1 MKFKRILSMALS
13 VLMIFSLLPAGLMS
27 LPAEAAENTSSGAKT
42 AIDEAGYEALG
53 FANLGLEVPEG
64 DIFGPGGNTVMFEQK
79 ELLFNYNGS
88 SNYGKMLRDNVNL
101 YQNINPDDL
110 EAAGAMSL
118 YGQYRNDDWSHLN
131 SGNGYNSGRLGGNN
145 TAIVKNTGN
154 THQNIAYSTS
164 VEFNN
169 GSGKKDHVARVKINS
184 NEKRSA
190 QKVVLEIYTYEDGA
204 EIRKGGWNLFY
215 VNDTAKSLARAGVW
229 RNHEFDSLVEITAGD
244 YDGDGKDEI
253 AVYGANNEIE
263 IYKYTGSKLRTW
275 KTISASALSANSGL
289 YKSADDGLGNVEM
302 AAVVTMASGDLNKD
316 YTDEL
321 AIAVSMPRETDISK
335 FRSNNNL
342 FIYSLNR
349 EDGTSS
355 GNFKQVGKISLSDGE
370 NSMDSANVAIGD
382 MTGNGHKELVVAGW
396 KASANTDRS
405 STIMA
410 LHVEYKRSNKSYTAN
425 SFQTIEL
432 EDTAPDKKGSTALY
446 NAPPGVAVVNMGG
459 LTGETS
465 RIYVF
470 INNFLYNYDAG
481 TKRYEKVP
489 GGDIEF
495 LTKQKNNADEN
506 TDKDETWISKIVTGN
521 FSGSDDGKEALVA
534 VIGQRES
541 GGDSTEH
548 WYYYSIAY
556 LTPNGTDGFYKGC
569 EGVINQGRSYINRTD
584 KSRASV
590 FLDLCSPNT
599 DDDSLLLKY
608 KGAEAYY
615 SKPEVQAI
623 LQSAPYF
630 QDVADSFD
638 NYLDDGA
645 TGYGTSAGSSSGA
658 TASVSAAL
666 GAYTDNEVQLGGA
679 GQFELEVRATVS
691 YDHESSLEVT
701 TSREF
706 MGNAGDDYV
715 VMYTIPY
722 YRYWYD
728 AYEPSTGETYEMKIE
743 EPLTPATVIVPVET
757 YDEIAGQYS
766 GLEKIR
772 GNVLKNTPGD
782 PYSYEEWACGNFEA
796 IGDVQML
803 TNAGAQSG
811 SLVTVSQ
818 ESVDSETNSF
828 SVGVEENLKVGAGG
842 GLFGNKS
849 VTGVSQSLSV
859 AGGGVFSNMSG
870 VAYTGS
876 VDNLPAGVSGYGFN
890 WQFGISEIEF
900 NGETVIVVGYQT
912 SNVKSGPKAPKNL
925 NITDISSTAMGLEWE
940 GTDDASVY
948 EVSILTNNMELPVA
962 TIPATDVDDDGMV
975 RYTADELS
983 PNRQYTFRVTA
994 SNALGI
1000 RSVSGQDAVGTT
1012 LPENSGN
1019 FMITAQPSD
1028 TSAAPGHTAA
1038 FEVVASSTNKG
1049 AIGYRWQYYDETV
1062 RTWMQVGT
1070 NSAKLNVTANAE
1082 IDGRRY
1088 RCVVYQGD
1096 YFLRTKTVTLSVDKS
1111 PTNTELTLKNNTDV
1125 LAEGSFVKA
1134 NDTVMVPNGEIESL
1148 KYSTETK
1155 TINGVTYTRYG
1166 TVSANEET
1174 ETYTASDYWLKNGT
1188 DGEFY
1193 KISGDTATAVPAK
1206 LLYKHS
1212 YNSTYVDVD
1221 VEPVTVDVI
1230 TIKEA
1235 VGEGEGATPA
1245 VTSASA
1251 YQTADGRRI
1260 YIASDGKNYIYEN
1273 GAYSEFGT
1281 VAKGEDSEATL
1292 YLNDGTRY
1300 VAVNELVVYYNS
1312 TTVSEP
1318 QYTQKAVDGDV
1329 INLISS
1335 VSGND
1340 GTVSD
1345 QKVVFS
1351 ITNKETGTV
1360 SSVTGTLKNG
1370 QYSAEYT
1377 FDNAGVY
1384 GIVAIYPG
1392 SDTYITS
1399 RSDETIIY
1407 ATGSNDELV
1416 LSGGTITYGDSLTL
1430 IPALLK
1436 SDGTV
1441 DSNITVNYTTIV
1453 RDGKAVSTNLISGN
1467 IFRPDRAGTY
1477 EISATYNTM
1486 NVTAVVNVDYRELV
1500 LRPDD
1505 VETGVN
1511 DTDKESKMTMTVE
1524 NNILGDGDYILYSR
1538 ATRSNQVGEYPI
1550 SVTLTQQGNSKISGK
1565 YIVYSD
1571 NGTYTLTTKSY
1582 EITANARANGTVQIT
1597 YSVGGG
1603 NPITISNGMRVPEG
1617 STVVLIAQ
1625 PDSGYG
1631 VSGWNIEKGDPT
1643 SEEQKA
1649 GSKTFENITDDVVAS
1664 VSFGQVFSSLIY
1676 GSNNDSWGTVTGKY
1690 TDSNVSFVSGD
1701 KINVM
1706 QSVTLSAS
1714 PADGYVVAKWT
1725 KNDHASGKTEVM
1737 TNSDGTNYTGLT
1749 VNVTGVNSQVE
1760 YVAEFEA
1767 KKAIAMNFEVYD
1779 LNYSSVVGAANV
1791 YVNGALLPKD
1801 SNGNFVYSGYE
1812 HENIKIKVSIP
1823 ANMLVDNW
1831 ELNGSP
1837 VYDSVTDIELNDI
1850 SGDYNFTINCITPN
1864 GRKVTLQTALENT
1877 NGGTTHGS
1885 SLTAARTSGIAV
1897 ESGSEQPQGSEII
1910 FTASPADGYRV
1921 NRIVAVNGDGSE
1933 TELTGEGITSCKVT
1947 LDVAMT
1953 IKAYFEKKPVVT
1965 YRNEVENGDITAQAS
1980 SVNKASGDYVEF
1992 GSTVQLNIT
2001 PDAGYIIDKVE
2012 MTSGGTTTE
2021 AELEMAGGE
2030 SDAAT
2035 VTIKDIQLNADFV
2048 VTYKK
2053 KPVVTIDSTEYGTVK
2068 TEASKDFSEVA
2079 IESGSYV
2086 DFGTDLTVT
2095 ATPNAGYYV
2104 YSVTIGGEE
2113 KFRDSQEVYTG
2124 GEEIITYDLEDGV
2137 HTDTKIT
2144 VVFKAKPVITVNKT
2158 NAAVTVKCGSE
2169 EVTTAWIEK
2178 YTDDLSLTV
2187 VPDDGYEMKSA
2198 VTANNIT
2205 IKAEN
2210 ADENDT
2216 KIISVSD
2223 VITQDVVVTVVAE
2236 PIPTISFKATV
2247 EKIDEEGDGYHGT
2260 VSANVIRKKLDFYT
2274 AAVEADTEADVYRD
2288 SVISVEAS
2296 PEEGYRVQS
2305 WTVNGNVQSEA
2316 SNTLV
2321 LNATDTNYEVSV
2333 RFVKSVAGISF
2344 GPTDAGDEQ
2353 GYISEAIA
2361 GGVSQL
2367 NNASG
2372 GINLSE
2378 GASISFTATPAIGY
2392 EVDYWMINSA
2402 KVDGTDG
2409 LTEYTYTSLGTSES
2423 VYIEPHFVQIEYTV
2437 TASVSNGAIAITP
2450 SLDENKAR
2458 GGETLTFTV
2467 IPDSG
2472 YAVQKWRVNGEEIEG
2487 ESGSI
2492 LIWTVPNGASA
2503 DPAVSEYE
2511 IQAVMD
2517 RGSYKIAYS
2526 TAENGT
2532 VSGSVENGEY
2542 VDSGTEVT
2550 VSAVPDTGY
2559 HLDYWK
2565 VNGKKQISTENSIT
2579 VLVDVDTTVE
2589 AVFAIDLVVVTFKTE
2604 GNEGKLTATYNGKK
2618 FTSGNAVKYG
2628 SEVAFT
2634 AVPTGDDMVGVW
2646 KVNDVEVDGTAMTGE
2661 TDAPTTYTLSS
2672 ITEETE
2678 VSVEFITRPVYK
2690 VSAQAT
2696 GNGIVEISG
2705 DTDALGY
2712 IEVKRGENVKI
2723 TATADEYYQL
2733 KGWSVNGSQAGS
2745 ENVLVVAGVRKDTEV
2760 NAEFME
2766 AVSYNVTLTVNNTS
2780 GATPEIKV
2788 DANGIQIHPG
2798 STAADAVSVI
2808 GGKSVTVTVTPTESN
2823 GRNTMMIKRWYI
2835 NGIPVT
2841 DENAAELGIV
2851 FADGD
2856 VSCGF
2861 TIPKISENS
2870 DITVDIVPYV
2880 GFAIPADGD
2889 GYTVETI
2896 ERTPAYSKP
2905 ETEIIAGGDV
2915 VFKVVPDEFMGIT
2928 KLSVN
2933 GIDCLTLPAEGS
2945 VTAIANGDG
2954 SYTVTVVNLEA
2965 LEAEIEAQYNTHT
2978 VTISSTTN
2986 GSLVVDNNGVSVISG
3001 MAVQEGTE
3009 LTITA
3014 VPAEGYKVST
3024 LKIND
3029 KSFTSGST
3037 HTLVEDITI
3046 TATFT
3051 KSSTGSSGG
3060 GGGGGTSSYT
3070 VKFETNGGTEIK
3082 DVKVAKN
3089 NTVEKPKDPERAGY
3103 AFDGW
3108 YCDEKLETIYDFE
3121 TKVTRA
3127 ITLYAKWNPQTVDP
3141 GGSSEWINPFIDVDA
3156 DDWYY
3161 DDVKYT
3167 NKNGLMMG
3175 TSNTLFSPDATLTRA
3190 MLVTVLYRAEGEL
3203 EITGTTTFEDVDDN
3217 AYYAKAV
3224 VWGQQNGIIKGYS
3237 ETEFAPDAN
3246 ITREQIAAIMHRY
3259 AQHKGY
3265 DVSAGENTNILSYDD
3280 FDSISEYA
3288 IASMQYAVG
3297 SGLMRGKTTSTLNP
3311 LDNATRAEIAAILH
3325 RFIEANK

>member
-1 MKFKRILSMALS
+1 M
-13 VLMIFSLLPAGLMS
+13 
-27 LPAEAAENTSSGAKT
+27 
-42 AIDEAGYEALG
+42 
-53 FANLGLEVPEG
+53 
-64 DIFGPGGNTVMFEQK
+64 
-79 ELLFNYNGS
+79 
-88 SNYGKMLRDNVNL
+88 
-101 YQNINPDDL
+101 
-110 EAAGAMSL
+110 
-118 YGQYRNDDWSHLN
+118 
-131 SGNGYNSGRLGGNN
+131 
-145 TAIVKNTGN
+145 
-154 THQNIAYSTS
+154 
-164 VEFNN
+164 
-169 GSGKKDHVARVKINS
+169 
-184 NEKRSA
+184 
-190 QKVVLEIYTYEDGA
+190 
-204 EIRKGGWNLFY
+204 
-215 VNDTAKSLARAGVW
+215 
-229 RNHEFDSLVEITAGD
+229 
-244 YDGDGKDEI
+244 
-253 AVYGANNEIE
+253 
-263 IYKYTGSKLRTW
+263 
-275 KTISASALSANSGL
+275 
-289 YKSADDGLGNVEM
+289 
-302 AAVVTMASGDLNKD
+302 
-316 YTDEL
+316 
-321 AIAVSMPRETDISK
+321 
-335 FRSNNNL
+335 
-342 FIYSLNR
+342 
-349 EDGTSS
+349 
-355 GNFKQVGKISLSDGE
+355 
-370 NSMDSANVAIGD
+370 
-382 MTGNGHKELVVAGW
+382 
-396 KASANTDRS
+396 
-405 STIMA
+405 
-410 LHVEYKRSNKSYTAN
+410 
-425 SFQTIEL
+425 
-432 EDTAPDKKGSTALY
+432 
-446 NAPPGVAVVNMGG
+446 
-459 LTGETS
+459 
-465 RIYVF
+465 
-470 INNFLYNYDAG
+470 
-481 TKRYEKVP
+481 
-489 GGDIEF
+489 
-495 LTKQKNNADEN
+495 
-506 TDKDETWISKIVTGN
+506 
-521 FSGSDDGKEALVA
+521 
-534 VIGQRES
+534 
-541 GGDSTEH
+541 
-548 WYYYSIAY
+548 
-556 LTPNGTDGFYKGC
+556 
-569 EGVINQGRSYINRTD
+569 
-584 KSRASV
+584 
-590 FLDLCSPNT
+590 
-599 DDDSLLLKY
+599 LLKY

-638 NYLDDGA
+638 NYLDDGS

-757 YDEIAGQYS
+757 YDEIADQYS

-772 GNVLKNTPGD
+772 GNVLKSTPGD
-782 PYSYEEWACGNFEA
+782 PYSYEDWAYDNFEA

-803 TNAGAQSG
+803 TNAGTQSG

-842 GLFGNKS
+842 GFFGNKS

-925 NITDISSTAMGLEWE
+925 NITDISSTSMGLEWE

-948 EVSILTNNMELPVA
+948 EVSIITNNMELPVA

-994 SNALGI
+994 SNALGV

-1012 LPENSGN
+1012 LPLNSGN
-1019 FMITAQPSD
+1019 FMITSQPSD
-1028 TSAAPGHTAA
+1028 TSAAPGHTASFA
-1038 FEVVASSTNKG
+1038 VAASSTNKG
-1049 AIGYRWQYYDETV
+1049 AIGYRWQYYDETI
-1062 RTWMQVGT
+1062 RTWLQVGT
-1070 NSAKLNVTANAE
+1070 NTAKLNVTANAE

-1096 YFLRTKTVTLSVDKS
+1096 YFLRSKTVTLRVDKS
-1111 PTNTELTLKNNTDV
+1111 PTNTELTLKNKSAV

-1134 NDTVMVPNGEIESL
+1134 NDTVMVPNEVDAL
-1148 KYSTETK
+1148 QYSKETK
-1155 TINGVTYTRYG
+1155 TVGGVTYTRYG
-1166 TVSANEET
+1166 TVSTNDET
-1174 ETYTASDYWLKNGT
+1174 ETYTASDYWQKDGT

-1193 KISGDTATAVPAK
+1193 KISGDTATKVSSK
-1206 LLYKHS
+1206 LLHQHS
-1212 YNSTYVDVD
+1212 YNSKYIYVDV
-1221 VEPVTVDVI
+1221 EAITVDEV
-1230 TIKEA
+1230 TIKAAE
-1235 VGEGEGATPA
+1235 GEGENVTPA
-1245 VTSASA
+1245 VTSTSA
-1251 YQTADGRRI
+1251 YQTADGKKI
-1260 YIASDGKNYIYEN
+1260 YIASDGKNYIYES
-1273 GAYSEFGT
+1273 GVYSEFGT
-1281 VAKGEDSEATL
+1281 VTKGNDSEATP
-1292 YLNDGTRY
+1292 YLNDGAEY
-1300 VAVNELVVYYNS
+1300 IAVSELVVYYKA
-1312 TTVSEP
+1312 TTVSET
-1318 QYTQKAVDGDV
+1318 QYTQKDVDGDV
-1329 INLISS
+1329 ITLISS

-1345 QKVVFS
+1345 QAVVFS
-1351 ITNKETGTV
+1351 ITDKETGAVT
-1360 SSVTGTLKNG
+1360 SVTGALKNG
-1370 QYSAEYT
+1370 QYTAEYT
-1377 FDNAGVY
+1377 FPNAGVY
-1384 GIVAIYPG
+1384 GVVAIYPG
-1392 SDTYITS
+1392 SGTYITS

-1407 ATGSNDELV
+1407 ATGSKAELV

-1436 SDGTV
+1436 DDGTV
-1441 DSNITVNYTTIV
+1441 DTDITVNYTKIV
-1453 RDGKAVSTNLISGN
+1453 RNGVTVTGLIN
-1467 IFRPDRAGTY
+1467 ANVFRPDRAGTY
-1477 EISATYNTM
+1477 EITATYDSM
-1486 NVTAVVNVDYRELV
+1486 SVTAVVNVDYRDLV

-1505 VETGVN
+1505 VETGIN
-1511 DTDKESKMTMTVE
+1511 DTDKASKMTMTVE
-1524 NNILGDGDYILYSR
+1524 NNILGAGDYTLYSR
-1538 ATRSNQVGEYPI
+1538 ATSSNRVGEYPI
-1550 SVTLTQQGNSKISGK
+1550 SVTLTKQGNSKISGK

-1582 EITANARANGTVQIT
+1582 EITADAGVNGKVQIT

-1603 NPITISNGMRVPEG
+1603 SPIAISSGMRVPEN

-1631 VSGWNIEKGDPT
+1631 VSGWNIEKGTPT
-1643 SEEQKA
+1643 SNEQKA
-1649 GSKTFENITDDVVAS
+1649 GSKTFENITGDVTAS

-1706 QSVTLSAS
+1706 QSVTLTAS
-1714 PADGYVVAKWT
+1714 PADGYVVAKWI
-1725 KNDHASGKTEVM
+1725 KEDYVSGKTEVV
-1737 TNSDGTNYTGLT
+1737 TNSDGTNYTGST
-1749 VNVTGVNSQVE
+1749 VTVIGVNSQIE
-1760 YVAEFEA
+1760 YTVEFEA
-1767 KKAIAMNFEVYD
+1767 KVPSTMKFAVRD
-1779 LNYSSVVGAANV
+1779 LIYSSEVNTAAV
-1791 YVNGALLPKD
+1791 YVNGTALSQNEEGK
-1801 SNGNFVYSGYE
+1801 FVYSGYA
-1812 HENIKIKVSIP
+1812 HENVKIKVEIP
-1823 ANMLVDNW
+1823 ANMLVDSW

-1837 VYDSVTDIELNDI
+1837 AYDSVTDIELNDI
-1850 SGDYNFTINCITPN
+1850 GGNYDFTINCITPN

-1877 NGGTTHGS
+1877 NEGTTHGS
-1885 SLTAARTSGIAV
+1885 SLSAARTGGIAV
-1897 ESGSEQPQGSEII
+1897 ESGSEQPQGSEIV
-1910 FTASPADGYRV
+1910 FTATPADGYRV
-1921 NRIVAVNGDGSE
+1921 NRIVIVNEDESE
-1933 TELTGEGITSCKVT
+1933 TKLTGEDITSCKVT
-1947 LDVAMT
+1947 LDVALT
-1953 IKAYFEKKPVVT
+1953 VKAYFEKKPVIT
-1965 YRNEVENGDITAQAS
+1965 YENEAENGDITVQANGI
-1980 SVNKASGDYVEF
+1980 NKASGDYVEF

-2021 AELEMAGGE
+2021 AELEMAGGK
-2030 SDAAT
+2030 SDAAI
-2035 VTIKDIQLNADFV
+2035 VNIDDVQLDADFI
-2048 VTYKK
+2048 VTYNK
-2053 KPVVTIDSTEYGTVK
+2053 KPVITIDSAEHGTVK
-2068 TEASKDFSEVA
+2068 TEAVKDFSETA

-2095 ATPNAGYYV
+2095 ATPDAGYYV
-2104 YSVTIGGEE
+2104 YSVTIDGEE
-2113 KFRDSQEVYTG
+2113 KFKDSQEVYTG
-2124 GEEIITYDLEDGV
+2124 GEESITYDIEGGV
-2137 HTDTKIT
+2137 QEDTKIT

-2158 NAAVTVKCGSE
+2158 NAEATVKCGSE
-2169 EVTTAWIEK
+2169 EITTAWIEK
-2178 YTDDLSLTV
+2178 YTDDLSLII

-2205 IKAEN
+2205 IKADN

-2216 KIISVSD
+2216 KIISVGD
-2223 VITQDVVVTVVAE
+2223 VITQDVVVTVVTE
-2236 PIPTISFKATV
+2236 PIPTISFNATV

-2260 VSANVIRKKLDFYT
+2260 VSANVIRKKLYT
-2274 AAVEADTEADVYRD
+2274 AEIAADTKADVYRD

-2296 PEEGYRVQS
+2296 PEEGYRVQN
-2305 WTVNGNVQSEA
+2305 WTVNGKVQSEA

-2321 LNATDTNYEVSV
+2321 LNATDTSYEVSV

-2344 GPTDAGDEQ
+2344 GPTDAEDEQ
-2353 GYISEAIA
+2353 GYISEAMA
-2361 GGVSQL
+2361 GGVSQF
-2367 NNASG
+2367 NNALD

-2392 EVDYWMINSA
+2392 EVDYWMINST
-2402 KVDGTDG
+2402 KVEGTDA

-2450 SLDENKAR
+2450 SLAENKAR

-2467 IPDSG
+2467 TPDSG
-2472 YAVQKWRVNGEEIEG
+2472 YTVQKWRINGEELEG

-2492 LIWTVPNGASA
+2492 LIWTVPNGAAA

-2565 VNGKKQISTENSIT
+2565 VNGKKQTTTENSIT
-2579 VLVDVDTTVE
+2579 VSVDVDTNVE
-2589 AVFAIDLVVVTFKTE
+2589 AVFAIDLVSVTFKTE
-2604 GNEGKLTATYNGKK
+2604 GNEGKLTAAYNGKN
-2618 FTSGNAVKYG
+2618 FISGNAVKYG
-2628 SEVAFT
+2628 SEIIFT
-2634 AVPTGDDMVGVW
+2634 AVPNGDDMVRVW
-2646 KVNDVEVDGTAMTGE
+2646 KVNGVEVEGTAMTGE

-2678 VSVEFITRPVYK
+2678 VSIEFITRPVYK

-2723 TATADEYYQL
+2723 TATADEYYQF
-2733 KGWSVNGSQAGS
+2733 KSWSVNGSQAGS
-2745 ENVLVVAGVRKDTEV
+2745 ENVLVVTGVRKDTEV

-2766 AVSYNVTLTVNNTS
+2766 AVGYNVTLTVNNTS

-2788 DANGIQIHPG
+2788 DANGTQIHPG
-2798 STAADAVSVI
+2798 STAAEAASVI

-2823 GRNTMMIKRWYI
+2823 GRSTMMIKRWYI
-2835 NGIPVT
+2835 NGNPVT
-2841 DENAAELGIV
+2841 DENAAEHGIV
-2851 FADGD
+2851 FEDGD
-2856 VSCGF
+2856 VSCEF
-2861 TIPKISENS
+2861 TISKISGNS
-2870 DITVDIVPYV
+2870 DIAVDIVPYV
-2880 GFAIPADGD
+2880 GFLVPADGD

-2896 ERTPAYSKP
+2896 ERTPEYTKP
-2905 ETEIIAGGDV
+2905 KTEIIAGGDV
-2915 VFKVVPDEFMGIT
+2915 TFKVVPDEFRGIT
-2928 KLSVN
+2928 KLSIN
-2933 GIDCLTLPAEGS
+2933 GIDCLTLPTEGN
-2945 VTAIANGDG
+2945 VTAIANEDG
-2954 SYTVTVVNLEA
+2954 SYTVTVVNTEA
-2965 LEAEIEAQYNTHT
+2965 LEAEIEAPYNTHT
-2978 VTISSTTN
+2978 VTISNTTN

-3029 KSFTSGST
+3029 KSFTSGSV
-3037 HTLVEDITI
+3037 HKLVEDITI

-3051 KSSTGSSGG
+3051 KNSSGSSGGG

-3070 VKFETNGGTEIK
+3070 VKFETNGGTAVANKSVTRNSKLAEPTAHTK
-3082 DVKVAKN
+3082 DGF
-3089 NTVEKPKDPERAGY
+3089 T
-3103 AFDGW
+3103 FDGW
-3108 YCDEKLETIYDFE
+3108 YTDKELTTAYDFE
-3121 TKVTRA
+3121 AKVTKGF
-3127 ITLYAKWNPQTVDP
+3127 TLYAKWAEIEKEPENTDTHNCPSKEFED
-3141 GGSSEWINPFIDVDA
+3141 IDTAAWYHLDA
-3156 DDWYY
+3156 DY
-3161 DDVKYT
+3161 VIEEGIFKGVT
-3167 NKNGLMMG
+3167 EKTFAPNAK
-3175 TSNTLFSPDATLTRA
+3175 LTRA
-3190 MLVTVLYRAEGEL
+3190 MLVTVLYRVEGEPAANRS
-3203 EITGTTTFEDVDDN
+3203 IPFADVDMSS
-3217 AYYAKAV
+3217 YYANAV
-3224 VWGQQNGIIKGYS
+3224 AWGQQNGIVKGYS
-3237 ETEFAPDAN
+3237 ETKFAPDQN

-3259 AQHKGY
+3259 AEYKGY
-3265 DVSAGENTNILSYDD
+3265 DVSVGENTNILSYDD

-3297 SGLMRGKTTSTLNP
+3297 SGLMKGKTTSTLNP
-3311 LDNATRAEIAAILH
+3311 LDNATRAEIAAVLH

>member
-1 MKFKRILSMALS
+1 
-13 VLMIFSLLPAGLMS
+13 MS
-27 LPAEAAENTSSGAKT
+27 LPAEAAENTNSGAKT
-42 AIDEAGYEALG
+42 ALNEAGYEALG
-53 FANLGLEVPEG
+53 FTNLGLSVPEG

-88 SNYGKMLRDNVNL
+88 SNYGKMLRDTVSL
-101 YQNINPDDL
+101 YQNISPDNL
-110 EAAGAMSL
+110 EAAGAISL
-118 YGQYRNDDWSHLN
+118 YGQYRNGDWSNLD
-131 SGNGYNSGRLGGNN
+131 SDNGYNSGKLGGIN

-154 THQNIAYSTS
+154 VHQNIAYSTS

-184 NEKRSA
+184 NQKRSE
-190 QKVVLEIYTYEDGA
+190 QNVVLEIYSYEGGV
-204 EIRKGGWNLFY
+204 ESRKGGWY
-215 VNDTAKSLARAGVW
+215 VSYGNNTAKSLARAGVW
-229 RNHEFDSLVEITAGD
+229 RNHEFDSLIEVTAGD

-253 AVYGANNEIE
+253 AVYGANNEIK
-263 IYKYTGSKLRTW
+263 IYKYTGSSLKTW
-275 KTISASALSANSGL
+275 KIISASDLSAYSGL
-289 YKSADDGLGNVEM
+289 YKSADDDLGNVEM

-321 AIAVSMPRETDISK
+321 AIAVSMPRETEIDT

-342 FIYSLNR
+342 FIYSLDRN
-349 EDGTSS
+349 DSQSAGS
-355 GNFKQVGKISLSDGE
+355 FKQVGKISLLDGT

-396 KASANTDRS
+396 KASGNTDRS

-410 LHVEYKRSNKSYTAN
+410 LHVEYKRSSKTYTAN

-459 LTGETS
+459 LTGVTN

-470 INNFLYNYDAG
+470 INNFLYNYNTG
-481 TKRYEKVP
+481 TKRYDQVS

-495 LTKQKNNADEN
+495 LTKQKNNVDEN
-506 TDKDETWISKIVTGN
+506 AGKDETWISKIVTGN
-521 FSGSDDGKEALVA
+521 FSGSKDGKEALVA

-541 GGDSTEH
+541 GGNDTEH

-556 LTPNGTDGFYKGC
+556 LAPDGADGFYKGC
-569 EGVINQGRSYINRTD
+569 EGVINQARSYINRTD

-638 NYLDDGA
+638 NYLDDGS
-645 TGYGTSAGSSSGA
+645 TGYGTSSGSSSGA

-757 YDEIAGQYS
+757 YDEIAEQYS

-772 GNVLKNTPGD
+772 GNVLKSTPGD
-782 PYSYEEWACGNFEA
+782 PYSYENWACDNFEA

-803 TNAGAQSG
+803 TNAGTQSG

-842 GLFGNKS
+842 GILGNKS

-925 NITDISSTAMGLEWE
+925 NITDISSTSMGLEWE
-940 GTDDASVY
+940 GTDDASFY
-948 EVSILTNNMELPVA
+948 EVSIITNNMELPVA

-975 RYTADELS
+975 RYTADGLS

-994 SNALGI
+994 SNALGV

-1028 TSAAPGHTAA
+1028 TSAAPEHTAS
-1038 FEVVASSTNKG
+1038 FEVAASSTNKG

-1062 RTWMQVGT
+1062 RAWMQVGT

-1111 PTNTELTLKNNTDV
+1111 PTNTDLTLKNQSDV

-1134 NDTVMVPNGEIESL
+1134 NDTVMVPNAVDVQQ
-1148 KYSTETK
+1148 YSKETK
-1155 TINGVTYTRYG
+1155 TVNGVTYTRYG
-1166 TVSANEET
+1166 TVSKNDET
-1174 ETYTASDYWLKNGT
+1174 ETYTASDYWQKNGT
-1188 DGEFY
+1188 DGEFF
-1193 KISGDTATAVPAK
+1193 KIDDDTVTAVSSK
-1206 LLYKHS
+1206 LLHQHS
-1212 YNSTYVDVD
+1212 YNSAYIDVD
-1221 VEPVTVDVI
+1221 VEAITVDEV

-1235 VGEGEGATPA
+1235 EGEGENAIPA
-1245 VTSASA
+1245 VTSTRA
-1251 YQTADGRRI
+1251 YQTADGRKI
-1260 YIASDGKNYIYEN
+1260 YIASDGKNYIYDEST
-1273 GAYSEFGT
+1273 YVEFGT
-1281 VAKGEDSEATL
+1281 VAAGNESDAAL
-1292 YLNDGTRY
+1292 YLNDGSTY
-1300 VAVNELVVYYNS
+1300 TLVNSLVEYYS
-1312 TTVSEP
+1312 VKTVKET
-1318 QYTQKAVDGDV
+1318 QYTQENTDGDV
-1329 INLISS
+1329 ITLISS
-1335 VSGND
+1335 VSDND
-1340 GTVSD
+1340 GAVSD
-1345 QKVVFS
+1345 QPVVFS
-1351 ITNKETGTV
+1351 ITDKETGAVT
-1360 SSVTGTLKNG
+1360 SVTGVLENG
-1370 QYSAEYT
+1370 QYTAEYT
-1377 FDNAGVY
+1377 FPNAGVY

-1392 SDTYITS
+1392 SGTYITS

-1430 IPALLK
+1430 VPALLK

-1441 DSNITVNYTTIV
+1441 DTDITVSYTKIV
-1453 RDGKAVSTNLISGN
+1453 RDGTTVSTDLISGN

-1477 EISATYNTM
+1477 EITATYDDTM
-1486 NVTAVVNVDYRELV
+1486 SVTAVVNVDYRELV

-1505 VETGVN
+1505 VKTGIN
-1511 DTDKESKMTMTVE
+1511 DTDKASKMTMTVE
-1524 NNILGDGDYILYSR
+1524 NNILGAGDYTLYSR
-1538 ATRSNQVGEYPI
+1538 ATSSNQVGEYPI
-1550 SVTLTQQGNSKISGK
+1550 FVTLTKEGNSKVSGR
-1565 YIVYSD
+1565 YIVYSE

-1582 EITANARANGTVQIT
+1582 EITADAGVNGKVQIT
-1597 YSVGGG
+1597 YSVDGG
-1603 NPITISNGMRVPEG
+1603 NPITISSGMRVPEG

-1631 VSGWNIEKGDPT
+1631 VSGWNIEKGTPT
-1643 SEEQKA
+1643 SNEQKA
-1649 GSKTFENITDDVVAS
+1649 GSKTFENITGDVAAS

-1676 GSNNDSWGTVTGKY
+1676 VSNNDAWGMVTGKY

-1706 QSVTLSAS
+1706 QSVTLTAS
-1714 PADGYVVAKWT
+1714 PADGYVVAKWI
-1725 KNDHASGKTEVM
+1725 KKDYVSGKTEVV

-1749 VNVTGVNSQVE
+1749 VNVTGVNSQIE
-1760 YVAEFEA
+1760 YTAEFEA
-1767 KKAIAMNFEVYD
+1767 KKASTMNFTVYD
-1779 LNYSSVVGAANV
+1779 SIYSTEVNTAAV
-1791 YVNGALLPKD
+1791 YVNGTLLSKD
-1801 SNGNFVYSGYE
+1801 ANGNFVYSGYE
-1812 HENIKIKVSIP
+1812 HENVKIKVVIP
-1823 ANMLVDNW
+1823 ANMLIDSW

-1837 VYDSVTDIELNDI
+1837 AYDSVTDIELNDI

-1885 SLTAARTSGIAV
+1885 SFTAARTNGIAV
-1897 ESGSEQPQGSEII
+1897 ESDSEQPQGSEIV
-1910 FTASPADGYRV
+1910 FTATPADGYRV

-1933 TELTGEGITSCKVT
+1933 TELTGEGIPSCKVT
-1947 LDVAMT
+1947 LDVDMT
-1953 IKAYFEKKPVVT
+1953 IKAYFERKPVVT
-1965 YRNEVENGDITAQAS
+1965 YRNEAENGDITAQAS

-2021 AELEMAGGE
+2021 VELEMAGGE

-2035 VTIKDIQLNADFV
+2035 VTVEDIQIDADFV

-2053 KPVVTIDSTEYGTVK
+2053 KPVITIDLAEYGTVK
-2068 TEASKDFSEVA
+2068 TEAVKDFSETA
-2079 IESGSYV
+2079 IESDSYV

-2095 ATPNAGYYV
+2095 ATPDAGYYV

-2124 GEEIITYDLEDGV
+2124 GEEIITYDLEGGV
-2137 HTDTKIT
+2137 QADTKIT

-2187 VPDDGYEMKSA
+2187 VPDDGYEMKSV
-2198 VTANNIT
+2198 VTPNNIT

-2216 KIISVSD
+2216 KTISVSD
-2223 VITQDVVVTVVAE
+2223 VITQDVVVKVVTE

-2260 VSANVIRKKLDFYT
+2260 VSANVIRKKLYT
-2274 AAVEADTEADVYRD
+2274 AEIAADTEANVYRD

-2344 GPTDAGDEQ
+2344 GSTDEEDEK

-2402 KVDGTDG
+2402 KVEGTDG

-2423 VYIEPHFVQIEYTV
+2423 VYIEPRFVQIEYTV

-2467 IPDSG
+2467 TPDSG

-2487 ESGSI
+2487 ESGST

-2565 VNGKKQISTENSIT
+2565 VNGKKQTSTENAIT

-2589 AVFAIDLVVVTFKTE
+2589 AVFAVDLVVVTFKTE
-2604 GNEGKLTATYNGKK
+2604 GNEGQLTATYNGKK

-2628 SEVAFT
+2628 SEVTFT
-2634 AVPTGDDMVGVW
+2634 AVPTGDDMVSVW

-2745 ENVLVVAGVRKDTEV
+2745 ENVLVVAGVRKATEV

-2766 AVSYNVTLTVNNTS
+2766 AVGYNVKLTVNNTS

-2788 DANGIQIHPG
+2788 DANGTQIHPG

-2823 GRNTMMIKRWYI
+2823 GRSTMMIRRWYI

-2851 FADGD
+2851 FADRE

-2870 DITVDIVPYV
+2870 DIAVDIMPYE

-2896 ERTPAYSKP
+2896 ERTPTYSKP

-2978 VTISSTTN
+2978 VTISNTTN

-3051 KSSTGSSGG
+3051 KSSPGSSGGVGG

-3070 VKFETNGGTEIK
+3070 VKFETNGGSTIANKAITKNSKLAEPEAPTK
-3082 DVKVAKN
+3082 D
-3089 NTVEKPKDPERAGY
+3089 GY
-3103 AFDGW
+3103 SFIGW
-3108 YCDEKLETIYDFE
+3108 YTDEELTMAYDFDS
-3121 TKVTRA
+3121 KVTKGF
-3127 ITLYAKWNPQTVDP
+3127 TLYAKWDKHDDEEPVTP
-3141 GGSSEWINPFIDVDA
+3141 EWENPFTDVKA

-3161 DDVKYT
+3161 EDVEYVT
-3167 NKNGLMMG
+3167 ENGLFNG
-3175 TSNTLFSPDATLTRA
+3175 TTETTFAPDEIITRA
-3190 MLVTVLYRAEGEL
+3190 MMVTVLYRAEGEP
-3203 EITGTTTFEDVDDN
+3203 EITGKTTFEDVDDN

-3237 ETEFAPDAN
+3237 ETEFAPDQN

-3265 DVSAGENTNILSYDD
+3265 DVSVGENTNILSYSD
-3280 FDSISEYA
+3280 FNSISEYA

-3297 SGLMRGKTTSTLNP
+3297 SGLMKGKASSTLNP
-3311 LDNATRAEIAAILH
+3311 LDNATRAEIAAVLH